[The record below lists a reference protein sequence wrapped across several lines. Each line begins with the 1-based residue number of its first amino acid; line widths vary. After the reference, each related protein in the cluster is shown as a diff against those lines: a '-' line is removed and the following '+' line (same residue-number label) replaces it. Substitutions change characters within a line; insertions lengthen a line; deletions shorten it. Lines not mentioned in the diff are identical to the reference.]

1 MSEHSSYFHP
11 DADRSSNLTLAGLLI
26 LVVDDDTDNLI
37 LMTFILEQSGAKVI
51 TASSAIEALE
61 VIQKFELCM
70 LIADIS
76 MPQVD
81 GYSLI
86 RKIRNLN
93 SPQNKIPAIAVT
105 AIATQEGRNFAFT
118 SGFQSYLI
126 KPVDPDDLVA
136 EAIKLL
142 GLNKCN

>member
-1 MSEHSSYFHP
+1 MVSEYPSYFHP
-11 DADRSSNLTLAGLLI
+11 NDDRSSIPTLEGLPI

-61 VIQKFELCM
+61 VIQKFELR
-70 LIADIS
+70 LLVADIS

-93 SPQNKIPAIAVT
+93 SPQKDIPAIAVT
-105 AIATQEGRNFAFT
+105 AIATEEGRSFAVT
-118 SGFQSYLI
+118 SGFQSYLV
-126 KPVDPDDLVA
+126 KPVDPDDFVA
-136 EAIKLL
+136 EVIKLI
-142 GLNKCN
+142 